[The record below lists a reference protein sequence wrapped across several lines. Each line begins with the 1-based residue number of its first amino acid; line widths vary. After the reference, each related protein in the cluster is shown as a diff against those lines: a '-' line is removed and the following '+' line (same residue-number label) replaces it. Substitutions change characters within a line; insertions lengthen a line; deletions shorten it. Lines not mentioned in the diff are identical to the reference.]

1 VVFLYVLFIMKN
13 PLEVGVIPQTKPKS
27 FKAFDVNLDLEI
39 KLNDKYLLA
48 EDYLNILRA
57 LDFEPCLNDVLD
69 TVYLYNKTD
78 KIYINLSDSF
88 TIYLYEKIKTIV
100 VKKYGRKASNI
111 DFSNALTAGAINN
124 TYNPIKD
131 ILEGKAWD
139 GVERLDDFMSYF
151 KDTNDV
157 FKEYL
162 TFFLFGSI
170 ERLYNGF
177 QNPILVL
184 DGGQGL
190 GKSYLVSWLA
200 KPFKDYFKSGELQ
213 PDNKDGKMDI
223 VENFI
228 FDYSEASNLN
238 KKEINALKSFITLD
252 FIKERGLYQSQK
264 SIRKVIANIIMTK
277 NSNGGF
283 LRDTTGNRRYHIAN
297 LETINKDYSTKFEPL
312 DIWLEIYH
320 RWTLDTG
327 KSWITNLDTAKR
339 DLINKGH
346 EESNPVFELLD
357 ELVMPLEG
365 GFISVNDLYQTLEN
379 KDKSFQ
385 RRIQSKVIEEYFLS
399 KYKIQKRKSQKAG
412 VTGKYGFE
420 GVYLKDI

>member
-1 VVFLYVLFIMKN
+1 MLHPI
-13 PLEVGVIPQTKPKS
+13 EARVIPQTKPKS
-27 FKAFDVNLDLEI
+27 FKAFDVNLDLESLDI

-57 LDFEPCLNDVLD
+57 LSFEPCLNDVLD

-78 KIYINLSDSF
+78 KEYKNLSDNF
-88 TIYLYEKIKTIV
+88 TIYLYEKVKIILA
-100 VKKYGRKASNI
+100 KKYGKKASNI
-111 DFSNALTAGAINN
+111 DFNNALTAGAINN

-151 KDTNDV
+151 KDSNDV

-170 ERLYNGF
+170 ERLYKGF

-200 KPFKDYFKSGELQ
+200 RPFKNYFKSGELQ

-297 LETINKDYSTKFEPL
+297 LLDINKAYSDKFEPL
-312 DIWLEIYH
+312 NIWLEIHY
-320 RWTLDTG
+320 RWTLDKD
-327 KSWITNLDTAKR
+327 KSWIENLDKDKR

-357 ELVMPLEG
+357 ELATPLDG
-365 GFISVNDLYQTLEN
+365 GFISVNDLYQTLES
-379 KDKSFQ
+379 KDKSFN

-399 KYKIQKRKSQKAG
+399 KYNIKKIKTYKAG
-412 VTGKYGFE
+412 NAGVWGFKNLN
-420 GVYLKDI
+420 LKGL